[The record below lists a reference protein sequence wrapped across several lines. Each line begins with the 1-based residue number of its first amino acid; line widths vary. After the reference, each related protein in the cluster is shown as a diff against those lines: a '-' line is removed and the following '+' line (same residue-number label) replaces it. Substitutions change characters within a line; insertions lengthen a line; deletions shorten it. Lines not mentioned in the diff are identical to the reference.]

1 MKSLIRIIKLTLG
14 YKKYIAGSVFFNLL
28 STFFGLFSFVL
39 LAPLLDVIFN
49 KTDDYYA
56 ETVAKGAPEFS
67 FSSDYFV
74 DFINHQL
81 ASMIVE
87 ESKVYAL
94 VSVCIV
100 IGIAVL
106 LKNLFIY
113 LSTLLVSVVV
123 NKSVGDIRNNIF
135 NTLMYMPVSYL
146 SDERKGEVISKTSND
161 VQEIEWSMQS
171 AIKGVFKE
179 PINIL
184 VFLIT
189 LFAMSLELSL
199 FIVIFLPVT
208 GALISLISK
217 SLKKNTKSAQEHFGR
232 LMAHLEESLNGF
244 KLIKAFS
251 NEDRFVRK
259 FEGTNSEFVR
269 NKVRAYAKAD
279 LASPTSEFLGVIAVI
294 SVLWYGGSLVFEGEM
309 QASFFITYIILF
321 SQLINPLK
329 TLSKSIYDAQKGNSA
344 LDRIEEIYQAKDQDT
359 IVDGA
364 LVKAELEREVTVKNI
379 SFSYKTEKVLNNV
392 SFTVQKGKTVALV
405 GQSGSGKSTIA
416 NLVPRF
422 YDVQEGSIEVDG
434 VNIKDFK
441 LQALRDLIGMVTQES
456 ILFNDTVTN
465 NIVFGDEVDQEK
477 LIEAAKIA
485 NAHDFIS
492 ELEEGYETNIGDG
505 GNKLSGGQRQ
515 RLSIARAVYK
525 NPPILILD
533 EATSA
538 LDTES
543 EKLVQDALNK
553 LMANRTSIVIAHRLS
568 TIQHADEIIVLQKGN
583 IVERGS
589 HQELMDK
596 NGTYRKLVE
605 MQSFD

>member
-14 YKKYIAGSVFFNLL
+14 YKKYIAGSIFFNLL

-49 KTDDYYA
+49 KTDDYYT

-106 LKNLFIY
+106 MKNVFIY
-113 LSTLLVSVVV
+113 LSTLLVSVLV
-123 NKSVGDIRNNIF
+123 NRSVGDIRNKIF
-135 NTLMYMPVSYL
+135 NTLMFMPVSYL

-171 AIKGVFKE
+171 GIKGVFKE

-189 LFAMSLELSL
+189 LFAMSIELSL

-259 FEGTNSEFVR
+259 FEETNSDFVR
-269 NKVRAYAKAD
+269 NKVKAYAKAD

-359 IVDGA
+359 ILDGA
-364 LVKAELEREVTVKNI
+364 LEKVELEKEITVNNI
-379 SFSYKTEKVLNNV
+379 SFSYKTEKVLDEV
-392 SFTVQKGKTVALV
+392 SFTVSKGKTVALV

-422 YDVQEGSIEVDG
+422 YDVQEGSIEIDG

-441 LQALRDLIGMVTQES
+441 LQVLRDLIGMVTQES
-456 ILFNDTVTN
+456 ILFNDSVTN
-465 NIVFGDEVDQEK
+465 NIVFGEEVNQEK

-492 ELEEGYETNIGDG
+492 ELENGYNTNIGDG

-568 TIQHADEIIVLQKGN
+568 TIQHADEIIVLQKGK
-583 IVERGS
+583 IVERGN

-596 NGTYRKLVE
+596 NGTYRKLVD